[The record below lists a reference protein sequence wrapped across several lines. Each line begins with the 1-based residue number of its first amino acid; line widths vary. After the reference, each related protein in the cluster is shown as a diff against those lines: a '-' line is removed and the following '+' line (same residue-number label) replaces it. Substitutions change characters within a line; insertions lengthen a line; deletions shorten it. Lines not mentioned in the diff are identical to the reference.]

1 MKMKQKLYTYTFTVS
16 TPYFDDKMIIQRKL
30 PDNCDMEAV
39 IDDVAE
45 EAATAFMLRPHG
57 SLMYHELYS
66 SFDILVHRETK

>member
-1 MKMKQKLYTYTFTVS
+1 MEQKYTYIFTVS

-30 PDNCDMEAV
+30 PDNCDMEAA
-39 IDDVAE
+39 IDDVAG

-66 SFDILVHRETK
+66 SFDILVHKEDK